1 MEVSLLI
8 KNSFQTYL
16 IPKNLFIRSFFYSGV
31 PPLTNETRVIIRV
44 GIPGNQR
51 PVFKGNYNKIQN
63 MLAGPAS
70 YKASVAENAP
80 PGTVITTVVANDP
93 DGIDSLINYYIA
105 GGDKDNFLID
115 KK

>member
-1 MEVSLLI
+1 
-8 KNSFQTYL
+8 
-16 IPKNLFIRSFFYSGV
+16 
-31 PPLTNETRVIIRV
+31 
-44 GIPGNQR
+44 
-51 PVFKGNYNKIQN
+51 

-80 PGTVITTVVANDP
+80 FGTIITTVVANDP